1 MAHRPA
7 WVQLKAVQALPD
19 LDLTNQLHLGEAEA
33 IKLAHELRAD
43 LLIMDE
49 RRGRQI
55 AAARGLTVIGTL
67 GILRES
73 YRRNLISNPIEVAA
87 QLRSAAFRASRA
99 LMKRFEEQ
107 IRELE
112 RQQPRSEKQR

>member
-1 MAHRPA
+1 MTLPNSGRTSSFPRTS
-7 WVQLKAVQALPD
+7 KCSLPD

-67 GILRES
+67 GIFAGILS
-73 YRRNLISNPIEVAA
+73 S
-87 QLRSAAFRASRA
+87 QLD
-99 LMKRFEEQ
+99 
-107 IRELE
+107 
-112 RQQPRSEKQR
+112 QQPHRFDTSRKTGQNLPHGRAAGSDCAPLSTDPTDSGA